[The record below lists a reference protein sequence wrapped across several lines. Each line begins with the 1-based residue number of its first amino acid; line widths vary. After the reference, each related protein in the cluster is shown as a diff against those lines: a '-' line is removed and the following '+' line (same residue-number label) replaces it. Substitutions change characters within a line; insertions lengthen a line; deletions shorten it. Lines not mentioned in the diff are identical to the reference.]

1 MGPKMA
7 PLVVGE
13 FKDEWKLGRFCG
25 VRIRGAGQKAV
36 TFVSTYNTPP
46 SGNDGSMWQK
56 QVKVLNVSKAADVAT
71 RHWEHMGAKMT
82 EAAVR
87 GDEVI
92 VGGDTNTLI
101 STKPDSGQRASGR
114 YDAADESRTKGMRRA
129 LRLHGLRQ
137 FTQRYAVEAHRH
149 TWRRSQHSAP
159 QSTIDHFF
167 GTGNIVSKADGLV
180 VAKGIMNNSDHQL
193 IMIAL
198 KGEAVLGKGTGGG
211 VEARPYREAQI
222 GYLRG
227 SGQDEEK
234 VEAYKKET
242 EGRWEDE
249 NIRRTV
255 EALTQ
260 ATPGAGWTTLRD
272 PRC

>member
-1 MGPKMA
+1 
-7 PLVVGE
+7 
-13 FKDEWKLGRFCG
+13 
-25 VRIRGAGQKAV
+25 
-36 TFVSTYNTPP
+36 
-46 SGNDGSMWQK
+46 
-56 QVKVLNVSKAADVAT
+56 
-71 RHWEHMGAKMT
+71 
-82 EAAVR
+82 
-87 GDEVI
+87 
-92 VGGDTNTLI
+92 
-101 STKPDSGQRASGR
+101 
-114 YDAADESRTKGMRRA
+114 MRP
-129 LRLHGLRQ
+129 RLSL
-137 FTQRYAVEAHRH
+137 HRH

-159 QSTIDHFF
+159 QSTIDHIF

-193 IMIAL
+193 ITIAL

-242 EGRWEDE
+242 EGRWENE

-255 EALTQ
+255 EALISNSRGRLDDAQ
-260 ATPGAGWTTLRD
+260 RSEVRGAGGC
-272 PRC
+272 PRS